1 MVDGTGVD
9 SGDAVPPPQCLH
21 RSKVG
26 RYRQQMDEPALFI
39 RVMFFGT
46 FRNFPTNQTRV
57 SHSCRRSLK
66 VDLARSSRC
75 AYSVKLS
82 TSRPK

>member
-1 MVDGTGVD
+1 MVDYVNRDKVTIVSD
-9 SGDAVPPPQCLH
+9 RLKLLWLMALVLAMLLLPPQCLH

-46 FRNFPTNQTRV
+46 FRNFPTNQT
-57 SHSCRRSLK
+57 
-66 VDLARSSRC
+66 
-75 AYSVKLS
+75 
-82 TSRPK
+82 